1 MDTYLGPPDLITHNT
16 GKNFVSKEFRQYA
29 ASLGIITKSV
39 PVEAHWS
46 IGIVERA
53 HPELKRAYNIIT
65 EELKGQGVTKHILLQ
80 MAVKAIND
88 TAGPD
93 GLVPTLLIFGAY
105 PRMTDRDPPTAIIT
119 QRAAAI
125 KRAMDEIIKL

>member
-1 MDTYLGPPDLITHNT
+1 MDTYLGPPDLITHDA
-16 GKNFVSKEFRQYA
+16 GNFVSKKFRLYA
-29 ASLGIITKSV
+29 ASLGIIIKSV

-80 MAVKAIND
+80 MAVKVIND

-93 GLVPTLLIFGAY
+93 SLVLTLLVFRAY
-105 PRMTDRDPPTAIIT
+105 PRMTDRDPPTL
-119 QRAAAI
+119 Q
-125 KRAMDEIIKL
+125 